1 MTTKERGR
9 KYHTKAVRA
18 ALYKMGYSLKVLE
31 HRALRMDEETRAAWR
46 ARVTPDVVSAEQML
60 VLDETHLSRTD
71 CRRKR
76 GRSLRGRPAKARDFM
91 GSPAYNLSC
100 MCCCT
105 TDGLV
110 IEGTKVVDHN
120 THPSGEA
127 VTDKA
132 AMIDWCQ
139 SLVTKGIV
147 QAYLLPRSVIV
158 LDGASVHH
166 DDAVVNI
173 FEAAGAIVLILPP
186 YR

>member
-1 MTTKERGR
+1 
-9 KYHTKAVRA
+9 
-18 ALYKMGYSLKVLE
+18 
-31 HRALRMDEETRAAWR
+31 
-46 ARVTPDVVSAEQML
+46 
-60 VLDETHLSRTD
+60 
-71 CRRKR
+71 
-76 GRSLRGRPAKARDFM
+76 
-91 GSPAYNLSC
+91 

-147 QAYLLPRSVIV
+147 QAIPLRRGV
-158 LDGASVHH
+158 LTCACTPP
-166 DDAVVNI
+166 AV
-173 FEAAGAIVLILPP
+173 
-186 YR
+186 RR

>member
-1 MTTKERGR
+1 M
-9 KYHTKAVRA
+9 
-18 ALYKMGYSLKVLE
+18 
-31 HRALRMDEETRAAWR
+31 
-46 ARVTPDVVSAEQML
+46 
-60 VLDETHLSRTD
+60 
-71 CRRKR
+71 
-76 GRSLRGRPAKARDFM
+76 
-91 GSPAYNLSC
+91 
-100 MCCCT
+100 
-105 TDGLV
+105 
-110 IEGTKVVDHN
+110 IDHN

-147 QAYLLPRSVIV
+147 QAYPLPRSVIV